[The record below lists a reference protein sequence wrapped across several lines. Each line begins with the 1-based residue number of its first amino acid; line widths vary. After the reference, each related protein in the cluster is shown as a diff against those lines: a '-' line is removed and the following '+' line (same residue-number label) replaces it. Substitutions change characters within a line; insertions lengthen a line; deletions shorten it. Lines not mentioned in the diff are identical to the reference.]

1 MLGALI
7 GAAGSL
13 IGSAIGSKS
22 QSDTNKANLEL
33 AKYQNEWNRQM
44 QDRAFKYNYE
54 MWNKQN
60 EYNSPTA
67 QMARMKAAGLNP
79 NLMYGKGDTG
89 NASSAPTM
97 KAAQGIAPRMQA
109 FTGWNLGLSEG
120 VQTYMQMRMNNAVI
134 NKTQADAAKT
144 AAETANVI
152 ASKKGVGARSE
163 MDLLNLRRAQQLY
176 DNSIETANATLD
188 NIRSSTRA
196 NNVRT
201 ELARADLSMKPQQLE
216 KLQNEIIGVKNEND
230 LKSFELT
237 LQQKYGLSRNSPE
250 WMKIVAIALRGLV
263 GDFGF
268 GDATGALRRGVEKIF
283 KP

>member
-1 MLGALI
+1 MPI
-7 GAAGSL
+7 GAIISTVGGLLGSVL
-13 IGSAIGSKS
+13 GSKS

-33 AKYQNEWNRQM
+33 AKYQNEWNKQM

-97 KAAQGIAPRMQA
+97 KAAQGTAPRMQA

-152 ASKKGVGARSE
+152 ASKKGVRARSE

-201 ELARADLSMKPQQLE
+201 ELARADLDMKPIQRE
-216 KLQNEIIGVKNEND
+216 KLENEIIGIKNEND
-230 LKSFELT
+230 LKSFELS
-237 LQQKYGLSRNSPE
+237 LQQKYGLSRNSP
-250 WMKIVAIALRGLV
+250 WYFKVMAIALQNLFPKASLNELGN
-263 GDFGF
+263 
-268 GDATGALRRGVEKIF
+268 IF
-283 KP
+283 NPR